1 LTEISYY
8 LEAKKAY
15 REKVEMKTYITRIK
29 DIERKWY
36 IVDATDKTLGRL
48 CSKIATIL
56 MGKNKPIFTS
66 NLDVGDFV
74 IVINAEKINL
84 RGRKSD
90 EKKYIHHT
98 GYPGGLI
105 EEKYAL
111 LLQRKPEF
119 VVEKAVKNMLP
130 KNRLGRAMFKKL
142 NVYCG
147 NTHPHQA
154 QKPIAIDI

>member
-1 LTEISYY
+1 V
-8 LEAKKAY
+8 Y
-15 REKVEMKTYITRIK
+15 REKVEMKTYVTKVK

-36 IVDATDKTLGRL
+36 LVDATGQTLGRL
-48 CSKIATIL
+48 CSKVATIL
-56 MGKNKPIFTS
+56 MGKNKPIFTN

-74 IVINAEKINL
+74 IIINAEKMVL
-84 RGRKSD
+84 RGRKAD

-105 EEKYAL
+105 KEKYASL
-111 LLQRKPEF
+111 LARKPEF

-142 NVYCG
+142 NVYSG
-147 NTHPHQA
+147 NSHPHQA